1 MPISQSKYVDIKSG
15 INRTQL
21 AREKELIARIFTTN
35 EVVAKQEVLEFEDIK
50 DIINLFGAE
59 TDETKIA
66 TKYFSFVNKYARKP
80 KKISFARDFSAGF
93 DGYTQ
98 ATKECATLAEF
109 KTTYPSPKGMTMTY
123 GDKQYNKAPIM
134 AIDLTSCNSLADVA
148 TLVQGWI
155 RTAFEDDDILQSST
169 LTYDSGSNTF
179 RFEPNEDSDRN
190 TFMSFTGN
198 FAEMLGLADNQVPI
212 KSFGADASSYSDVFD
227 YSYQL
232 NNNFATFVF
241 TDNTISANNIA
252 TLANHIKE
260 KYPSEFMY
268 VVPVTESNKDTIQSA
283 VSTIDGVSLELCE
296 GEGAYNFVM
305 PMAITATT
313 DYDKENGTVNY
324 MFTQYNE
331 MAVVVDDDDNANAN
345 DNLKINYYGRTQ
357 QAGNKLAFYQNGVLQ
372 GGFQDQNIYVNEIWL
387 KDALSTKFLNYML
400 STSNWYANK
409 AGQSIGQGLITDVID
424 RAKLNGTITTEKEIN
439 EDDRVFILNITSDE
453 NAWRQIYQEGYYL
466 VTDIVKVT
474 ENNQI
479 KYKFVYTLIYSKGDS
494 IKKVE
499 GYNILV

>member
-35 EVVAKQEVLEFEDIK
+35 EVVAKQEVLEIEDLGDVKNI
-50 DIINLFGAE
+50 FGQDSE
-59 TDETKIA
+59 EYNIA
-66 TKYFSFVNKYARKP
+66 KKYFGFINKYARKP
-80 KKISFARDFSAGF
+80 KKISFARDFSEGF
-93 DGYTQ
+93 DGYTK
-98 ATKECATLAEF
+98 ATRECATLAQF

-123 GDKQYNKAPIM
+123 GDKQHNKAPIM

-179 RFEPNEDSDRN
+179 TFKPKEDSDRN
-190 TFMSFTGN
+190 TVMSFTGN
-198 FAEMLGLADNQVPI
+198 FAEMLGLADNQNPV
-212 KSFGADASSYSDVFD
+212 KSFGADTAYKTDVFD

-232 NNNFATFVF
+232 NNNFATFMFIDPVTNGNLPIF
-241 TDNTISANNIA
+241 APYIQ
-252 TLANHIKE
+252 E
-260 KYPSEFMY
+260 KYPSEFVY
-268 VVPVTESNKDTIQSA
+268 IIPVTESTKTEIQNI
-283 VSTIDGVSLELCE
+283 VKNVDGVSLELCE
-296 GEGAYNFVM
+296 GEGAYNFVL

-424 RAKLNGTITTEKEIN
+424 RAKLNGTITTEKEIS
-439 EDDRVFILNITSDE
+439 EDDKAFILNITSDD

>member
-296 GEGAYNFVM
+296 GEGA
-305 PMAITATT
+305 
-313 DYDKENGTVNY
+313 
-324 MFTQYNE
+324 
-331 MAVVVDDDDNANAN
+331 
-345 DNLKINYYGRTQ
+345 
-357 QAGNKLAFYQNGVLQ
+357 
-372 GGFQDQNIYVNEIWL
+372 
-387 KDALSTKFLNYML
+387 
-400 STSNWYANK
+400 
-409 AGQSIGQGLITDVID
+409 
-424 RAKLNGTITTEKEIN
+424 
-439 EDDRVFILNITSDE
+439 
-453 NAWRQIYQEGYYL
+453 
-466 VTDIVKVT
+466 
-474 ENNQI
+474 
-479 KYKFVYTLIYSKGDS
+479 
-494 IKKVE
+494 
-499 GYNILV
+499 